1 MFFAV
6 DNSVSENGTG
16 TCIWCKKNEKT
27 NIAHI
32 ISKKLLKSDHKNNK
46 LTNSVCEKCNSF
58 FGENI
63 EDWIFKYSPI
73 SFWVGRDILNDM
85 TLDSD
90 RSFIYKKLFLWF
102 KEYNEWFVATNMK
115 GRQFPSQI
123 IKKDDGRFYF
133 YVYEK
138 VNFKRENHL
147 MEIQEIITHLQKK
160 NYTTYL
166 SSLLPQNFHS
176 RIFRFNDIPIVIA
189 RNDNQAELFIKKIL
203 EISDVKKIL
212 LKSYRM
218 RNKEHRHLIILYKW
232 SFKKYSKFYLK
243 IIFEYLSL
251 IKGSE
256 FVLRKEFDDLRKS
269 VKLKNNSFVE
279 LMFLNGQGFNRKLF
293 PRGYFQIIRETLDK
307 EFKMPIFELELLQ
320 QYTFSMI
327 LYKNQGYLCASLKL
341 FEIEQFNIVLAKI
354 EEPLESIY
362 LITYSA
368 DDNSL
373 NFYEPVNSMEN
384 FDEKLVL
391 NIEES
396 NIDDFN

>member
-1 MFFAV
+1 MFFRV
-6 DNSVSENGTG
+6 NNSHIENGTG

-46 LTNSVCEKCNSF
+46 LTNSVCEKCNSY

-85 TLDSD
+85 TLDAD
-90 RSFIYKKLFLWF
+90 RSFIYKKLFVWF
-102 KEYNEWFVATNMK
+102 KEYKEWFVATNIK
-115 GRQFPSQI
+115 GKKFPSQI
-123 IKKDDGRFYF
+123 IKKGDGRFYF
-133 YVYEK
+133 YIYK
-138 VNFKRENHL
+138 KDKLMRENYL
-147 MEIQEIITHLQKK
+147 MEIQEIITQLQKK

-166 SSLLPQNFHS
+166 SSLLPHNFHS
-176 RIFRFNDIPIVIA
+176 RIFRFNDTPIVIA
-189 RNDNQAELFIKKIL
+189 RNDDQAELFIKKIL
-203 EISDVKKIL
+203 EVNDVKKIL
-212 LKSYRM
+212 LKNYRM
-218 RNKEHRHLIILYKW
+218 RNNEHRHLIIFYKW
-232 SFKKYSKFYLK
+232 SLKKYSKFYLK

-256 FVLRKEFDDLRKS
+256 FVLGKEFDDLRKS
-269 VKLKNNSFVE
+269 AKLKNNSFVE

-293 PRGYFQIIRETLDK
+293 PRGYFQIIKETLDK
-307 EFKMPIFELELLQ
+307 EFKIPIFELELLQ
-320 QYTFSMI
+320 KYTFSMI

-354 EEPLESIY
+354 EAPLESIY

-373 NFYEPVNSMEN
+373 NFYEPVNSMVD

-391 NIEES
+391 NMEEA
-396 NIDDFN
+396 NLYDFN